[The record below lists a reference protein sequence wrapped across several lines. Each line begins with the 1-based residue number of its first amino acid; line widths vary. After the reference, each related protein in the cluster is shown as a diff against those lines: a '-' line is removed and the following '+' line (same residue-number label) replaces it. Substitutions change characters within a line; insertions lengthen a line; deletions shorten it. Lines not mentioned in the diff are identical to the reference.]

1 MKRKPIVVLLALL
14 LAFTTVIFA
23 ACGGTATATLSV
35 KDDFFTVDDT
45 GAYVKVVDADVT
57 EVDVLSNVEVSEG
70 FTLALYS
77 DKELTKKVDKAE
89 ISDGMNTFY
98 ILATPEKKGQSKT
111 FIVKITRTQE
121 YTITFVDGETVI
133 KEVKVKA
140 GQKIDES
147 EVTAP
152 AKPGYTFAG
161 WGDFNFDKAPGGSV
175 TVTAQY
181 VANADTAYKVEH
193 YTKNHNADYV
203 LFETENKT
211 GTTDTTVNVTP
222 KSYAG
227 YKFNAAKSAAT
238 MSGTIAGDGSLV
250 LKVYYD
256 EEAVEGTVEVYV
268 ENADNDEYALDE
280 TQSTTFSQ
288 YAGEVYTHDAIAPT
302 GFIVDENMSH
312 LTVTV
317 KRDEPLNNVVKVY
330 LKRVRATVTFKTDAD
345 TAVAT
350 KTAKYGFGL
359 ITADGAADTAPEFG
373 ADPATGKEFVW
384 ALEGSDNEV
393 FYNTLTENVTLYR
406 TEREIRRTIEFV
418 GFNKNAT
425 YANDGY
431 EFGLPET
438 DRFGENDAVTF
449 TVTVNENYNKSNVQ
463 FVYKKIG
470 DTVGK
475 VLAATFDEAEELFT
489 YTFVP
494 EASGTV
500 EMQGAFE
507 KNTYDVTA
515 AVVPLGEWGTISTL
529 EGVTAELD
537 ANGVITPVNIAED
550 GTIGAK
556 LAAGSYTLTIVP
568 PVGKTVI
575 VEFEVAAEDGWNNKL
590 TPGYDFGEIVVGMH
604 EVKTT
609 MTVNPDGSI
618 DSISNAEIGATFVDL
633 NAKEFAV
640 KATVEFKK
648 GTEDDPGF
656 VFFVNGSEHYM
667 YIALMRDKL
676 RVIGDGDWTKARV
689 DIPHGIS
696 GLWNIDTP
704 FEFRLVKSSASI
716 ILYYQKETD
725 ANPVPF
731 ATLADGKV
739 EMLTTG
745 SKTDL
750 SALAVTCLENALASS
765 NTVEFRS
772 SVDIRTKTLDVTY
785 TNYGFM
791 TSGYGAPV
799 TLKGS
804 GADGTIAATSNGN
817 AFTGKAPF
825 GTKVEVKVNPVE
837 GKEITEFKV
846 KVNDGSADSVTAV
859 NFGELKGD
867 YVNGYTFSF
876 IPMNWEYT
884 YEFEATFGEKKPTFD
899 ATGKIVDADDASKA
913 IEGATVKFYL
923 VENGERTVKLAETT
937 TDANGAYT
945 AMLKEG
951 TYDVEISKKNYFTR
965 VVTGKTITA
974 DGQTAATLDDISL
987 KFMVIGGSVTIGD
1000 KTLESSTAYNV
1011 TYDYETGKVTAT
1023 TNGPRIGM
1031 GSKRVYFTGVTADY
1045 AVFKYSVE
1053 LGAMSDVEGGKEY
1066 WPGLGLM
1073 IVNGNGDSREYRI
1086 LRNGIWGDGCGG
1098 NYYYISN
1105 KIDFSGNTKD
1115 KPYGITSSNK
1125 GDLMMVKEGNKIHIF
1140 AKIAGMEKYEY
1151 FYTFEIMGDPWR
1163 NKTVAY
1169 SISLGANDSYS
1180 VDVNWSNFEVA
1191 TGEAA
1196 VTAAL
1201 GGYKVNTLTYGIDAG
1216 NHVQAGIAGDPDGAD
1231 NEYKFVYNNRVRALD
1246 PYNTYNDFIVEAEF
1260 TTAKYRN
1267 LSDVEFWN
1275 SFGFAIG
1282 TGAGASMTIA
1292 RCGQGLRLWN
1302 NWDNEFTS
1310 LTNNDLSTFARD
1322 TKICGPYMANGGQ
1335 SNYAANRTVKF
1346 KMIRKGATLYLIGDD
1361 IYMGKFTV
1369 EDGKTNFYYADGT
1382 RAEGYCFLTRS
1393 NDTNTP
1399 NSALEAT
1406 FASIMNS
1413 DKVMVGVGM
1422 HGNNNEGRSTFK
1434 NYTITSEGVDEAI
1447 AALNAKLR
1455 NEITVSVNGEEHGTT
1470 AITVDGAEYVSGT
1483 TLTYS
1488 KPVTVT
1494 VRPTYVTGDK
1504 YEAKVT
1510 LKVNGTES
1518 SADFKATGN
1527 KKDIAY
1533 TFTAKYGA
1541 KYEFEVT
1548 YTKLD
1553 NTVSVTGNVVDLD
1566 TVSTKL
1572 DGVNVAAIKDGEEKG
1587 AAVTDENGKFT
1598 IEGLAAGE
1606 YTLKLTKANYYTRDV
1621 TFTVQ
1626 ATVDE
1631 ANETISDA
1639 IGLKFM
1645 PHGGSVTIGETTLTS
1660 NLNGINTT
1668 YDYTTG
1674 TEKTFTPRGKLALNE
1689 PKHWFTNYTA
1699 ENAVVEYTVK
1709 FDAMTDVT
1717 ENKEWWPGI
1726 SLKMHNGSKHF
1737 DARFLRF
1744 GVMDPTRKFN
1754 NSSDF
1759 QTGPGNLKG
1768 DAWGY
1773 AQASMT
1779 GEYGAN
1785 SVDVRVIKSGSRVYM
1800 FSRYTPENADTYKDS
1815 PTGGWTLV
1823 YSYDLA
1829 AEFVGVPM
1837 AYGIDIGANTSAYC
1851 YIDWENISISSDA
1864 ATIASKLAEAGGDTP
1879 FDYAVDLGNGVTVE
1893 RSGVRT
1899 YLSRH
1904 NDGWYSF
1911 SDGNPQASFTSG
1923 AYHDFIADIK
1933 VMNYHDK
1940 KLGMSGGG
1948 NDGWETTGIM
1958 LSAGG
1963 TDRVLIGA
1971 NRHGVMMFRNS
1982 YDANNWNPGQNPSTF
1997 QMFENEGKFYGMPC
2011 YDNTAGTVASI
2022 RIIRKGD
2029 NLYFVRDGKYL
2040 ARFDKDGNSY
2050 APDGTQR
2057 ADYKLPSSWTTV
2069 MSAEKLAVG
2078 AGGFGNHV
2086 ASDAVKDFAVNND
2099 ASAIDAAIAAI
2110 ESEVKGNITVTD
2122 GEGGSSVITV
2132 DGAEYV
2138 SGTTITTGKV
2148 IKVTVTP
2155 NAGYALSKFELSLD
2169 GGDTWQ
2175 TESTD
2180 NGVYTVTGKYN
2191 QNYQFRTTFAVAN
2204 TVGGAVTESAGG
2216 AISGATVTLLG
2227 GGAAVATATT
2237 DAEGK
2242 YSFAAVA
2249 AGTYSLKI
2257 ASGAHYTRVYEN
2269 AVTVAAG
2276 DPITAPAAELDKSV
2290 FGGDTTFSTG
2300 TTVKFSSDLN
2310 VDYNYDTKALTV
2322 STVSGKNTSILE
2334 SQNALFTGI
2343 KDAYSVV
2350 KFTVENKGGGTEGDP
2365 GMGVRY
2371 VDASGKAFKF
2381 LTRQTGARI
2390 GEPKWVSNAGLGLT
2404 PGGFSFANK
2413 GKYDVMFVRANDTY
2427 YMIAKENSATEYGLM
2442 YVSTVATRTAQG
2454 IDNAKMPSGE
2464 ARVSLAFSIGSN
2476 LTVNY
2481 EYTGFEA
2488 AQGEEAVNAIIGK
2501 THTVTIVGAENADVT
2516 VTGGTASA
2524 ENANVYT
2531 VAFGAD
2537 VTITATAKEGHEIA
2551 GVTDDLGKNY
2561 GIGEVKYLRLMND
2574 RTITYT
2580 VQAVVNK
2587 TITGAITG
2595 ATVPTG
2601 MDGVGSTYVVFT
2613 KDNGNN
2619 YFGKVT
2625 IGEDNAMTY
2634 TASLPAG
2641 NYTKAT
2647 WMNNVYDTAI
2657 TVTEDGTQDI
2667 AFTGKYGYT
2676 TVTGDGLVLQ
2686 EDGSLK
2692 RRAVTTTHESALSGI
2707 TFKPATQKLTFS
2719 YTLTNMPDKGTGWP
2733 MAGMFVKDSS
2743 NNMMRVLLVAAGDQ
2757 LMLTATHDYNSRI
2770 FFQTENPWDIFG
2782 KPTGYYTYEKGGAN
2796 YKLTMKVVIDGHKLE
2811 MYAKTG
2817 TGTNWITIYGADN
2830 KFDVDARFTSDTCT
2844 GGAGTD
2850 YIDTL
2855 FDVNKD
2861 CSFGVSFRNDTTDKN
2876 MGIYSN
2882 IWYTIEDRA

>member
-1 MKRKPIVVLLALL
+1 
-14 LAFTTVIFA
+14 
-23 ACGGTATATLSV
+23 
-35 KDDFFTVDDT
+35 
-45 GAYVKVVDADVT
+45 
-57 EVDVLSNVEVSEG
+57 
-70 FTLALYS
+70 
-77 DKELTKKVDKAE
+77 
-89 ISDGMNTFY
+89 
-98 ILATPEKKGQSKT
+98 
-111 FIVKITRTQE
+111 
-121 YTITFVDGETVI
+121 
-133 KEVKVKA
+133 
-140 GQKIDES
+140 
-147 EVTAP
+147 
-152 AKPGYTFAG
+152 
-161 WGDFNFDKAPGGSV
+161 
-175 TVTAQY
+175 
-181 VANADTAYKVEH
+181 
-193 YTKNHNADYV
+193 
-203 LFETENKT
+203 
-211 GTTDTTVNVTP
+211 
-222 KSYAG
+222 
-227 YKFNAAKSAAT
+227 
-238 MSGTIAGDGSLV
+238 
-250 LKVYYD
+250 
-256 EEAVEGTVEVYV
+256 
-268 ENADNDEYALDE
+268 
-280 TQSTTFSQ
+280 
-288 YAGEVYTHDAIAPT
+288 
-302 GFIVDENMSH
+302 
-312 LTVTV
+312 
-317 KRDEPLNNVVKVY
+317 
-330 LKRVRATVTFKTDAD
+330 
-345 TAVAT
+345 
-350 KTAKYGFGL
+350 
-359 ITADGAADTAPEFG
+359 
-373 ADPATGKEFVW
+373 
-384 ALEGSDNEV
+384 
-393 FYNTLTENVTLYR
+393 
-406 TEREIRRTIEFV
+406 
-418 GFNKNAT
+418 
-425 YANDGY
+425 
-431 EFGLPET
+431 
-438 DRFGENDAVTF
+438 
-449 TVTVNENYNKSNVQ
+449 
-463 FVYKKIG
+463 
-470 DTVGK
+470 
-475 VLAATFDEAEELFT
+475 
-489 YTFVP
+489 
-494 EASGTV
+494 
-500 EMQGAFE
+500 
-507 KNTYDVTA
+507 
-515 AVVPLGEWGTISTL
+515 
-529 EGVTAELD
+529 
-537 ANGVITPVNIAED
+537 
-550 GTIGAK
+550 
-556 LAAGSYTLTIVP
+556 
-568 PVGKTVI
+568 
-575 VEFEVAAEDGWNNKL
+575 
-590 TPGYDFGEIVVGMH
+590 
-604 EVKTT
+604 
-609 MTVNPDGSI
+609 
-618 DSISNAEIGATFVDL
+618 
-633 NAKEFAV
+633 
-640 KATVEFKK
+640 
-648 GTEDDPGF
+648 
-656 VFFVNGSEHYM
+656 
-667 YIALMRDKL
+667 
-676 RVIGDGDWTKARV
+676 
-689 DIPHGIS
+689 
-696 GLWNIDTP
+696 
-704 FEFRLVKSSASI
+704 
-716 ILYYQKETD
+716 
-725 ANPVPF
+725 
-731 ATLADGKV
+731 
-739 EMLTTG
+739 
-745 SKTDL
+745 
-750 SALAVTCLENALASS
+750 
-765 NTVEFRS
+765 
-772 SVDIRTKTLDVTY
+772 
-785 TNYGFM
+785 
-791 TSGYGAPV
+791 
-799 TLKGS
+799 
-804 GADGTIAATSNGN
+804 
-817 AFTGKAPF
+817 
-825 GTKVEVKVNPVE
+825 
-837 GKEITEFKV
+837 
-846 KVNDGSADSVTAV
+846 
-859 NFGELKGD
+859 
-867 YVNGYTFSF
+867 
-876 IPMNWEYT
+876 
-884 YEFEATFGEKKPTFD
+884 
-899 ATGKIVDADDASKA
+899 
-913 IEGATVKFYL
+913 
-923 VENGERTVKLAETT
+923 
-937 TDANGAYT
+937 
-945 AMLKEG
+945 
-951 TYDVEISKKNYFTR
+951 
-965 VVTGKTITA
+965 
-974 DGQTAATLDDISL
+974 
-987 KFMVIGGSVTIGD
+987 
-1000 KTLESSTAYNV
+1000 
-1011 TYDYETGKVTAT
+1011 
-1023 TNGPRIGM
+1023 
-1031 GSKRVYFTGVTADY
+1031 
-1045 AVFKYSVE
+1045 
-1053 LGAMSDVEGGKEY
+1053 
-1066 WPGLGLM
+1066 
-1073 IVNGNGDSREYRI
+1073 
-1086 LRNGIWGDGCGG
+1086 
-1098 NYYYISN
+1098 
-1105 KIDFSGNTKD
+1105 
-1115 KPYGITSSNK
+1115 
-1125 GDLMMVKEGNKIHIF
+1125 
-1140 AKIAGMEKYEY
+1140 
-1151 FYTFEIMGDPWR
+1151 
-1163 NKTVAY
+1163 
-1169 SISLGANDSYS
+1169 
-1180 VDVNWSNFEVA
+1180 
-1191 TGEAA
+1191 
-1196 VTAAL
+1196 
-1201 GGYKVNTLTYGIDAG
+1201 
-1216 NHVQAGIAGDPDGAD
+1216 
-1231 NEYKFVYNNRVRALD
+1231 
-1246 PYNTYNDFIVEAEF
+1246 
-1260 TTAKYRN
+1260 
-1267 LSDVEFWN
+1267 
-1275 SFGFAIG
+1275 
-1282 TGAGASMTIA
+1282 MTIA

-1361 IYMGKFTV
+1361 VYMGKFAV

-1393 NDTNTP
+1393 NNTNTP
-1399 NSALEAT
+1399 NSALEAM

-1422 HGNNNEGRSTFK
+1422 HGNNNDGKSTFK

-1455 NEITVSVNGEEHGTT
+1455 NEITVTANGDDHGTSE
-1470 AITVDGAEYVSGT
+1470 ITVDGAEYVSGT
-1483 TLTYS
+1483 TVTYS
-1488 KPVTVT
+1488 RAVTVT
-1494 VRPTYVTGDK
+1494 VKPTYVTGDK

-1587 AAVTDENGKFT
+1587 AATTDANGKFT
-1598 IEGLAAGE
+1598 IVGLGAGE
-1606 YTLKLTKANYYTRDV
+1606 YTLKLTKANYYTREV
-1621 TFTVQ
+1621 AFTVQ

-1645 PHGGSVTIGETTLTS
+1645 THGGSVTIGETTLTS

-1717 ENKEWWPGI
+1717 GKKEWWPGI
-1726 SLKMHNGSKHF
+1726 SLKMHNGSNHF

-1744 GVMDPTRKFN
+1744 GVVDPTRKFN
-1754 NSSDF
+1754 NSSNF

-1768 DAWGY
+1768 DAWNY

-1879 FDYAVDLGNGVTVE
+1879 FDCAVDLGNGVTVE

-1899 YLSRH
+1899 YLSRF

-1940 KLGMSGGG
+1940 TLGMAGGS

-1963 TDRVLIGA
+1963 MDRVLIGA

-1982 YDANNWNPGQNPSTF
+1982 YDANNWNPGQYPSTF
-1997 QMFENEGKFYGMPC
+1997 QMFENEGKFYGLPC
-2011 YDNTAGTVASI
+2011 YDNTEGTIASI

-2057 ADYKLPSSWTTV
+2057 TDYKLPSSWTTV
-2069 MSAEKLAVG
+2069 MAAEKLAIG

-2122 GEGGSSVITV
+2122 GAGGSSVITV

-2191 QNYQFRTTFAVAN
+2191 QDYTFRTTFAVAN
-2204 TVGGAVTESAGG
+2204 TVNGAVTESAGG

-2257 ASGAHYTRVYEN
+2257 TSGAHYTRVYEN

-2276 DPITAPAAELDKSV
+2276 DPIAAPVAELDKSV
-2290 FGGDTTFSTG
+2290 FGGDVTFTNG

-2322 STVSGKNTSILE
+2322 TTVDGKNTSILE

-2343 KDAYSVV
+2343 KNAYSVV
-2350 KFTVENKGGGTEGDP
+2350 KFTVQNNGGTEGDP

-2390 GEPKWVSNAGLGLT
+2390 GEPAWVSNAGLGLT
-2404 PGGFSFANK
+2404 PGGFSFANP
-2413 GKYDVMFVRANDTY
+2413 GIYDVMFVRANDTY

-2464 ARVSLAFSIGSN
+2464 ARVSLGFTIGSKFA
-2476 LTVNY
+2476 VNY
-2481 EYTGFEA
+2481 VFTNFEA
-2488 AQGEEAVNAIIGK
+2488 YEGEEEVNKIIGK
-2501 THTVTIVGAENADVT
+2501 THTVTIVGAENADIT

-2692 RRAVTTTHESALSGI
+2692 RRAVTSTHESALSGI

-2719 YTLTNMPDKGTGWP
+2719 YTLTNMPDNGTGWP

-2743 NNMMRVLLVAAGDQ
+2743 NNMMRVLLVSEGDQ

-2770 FFQTENPWDIFG
+2770 FFQDKDVYQPFG
-2782 KPTGYYTYEKGGAN
+2782 IPTNYYTYKKGGAN
-2796 YKLTMKVVIDGHKLE
+2796 YKLTMNVVIDGHKLE

-2830 KFDVDARFTSDTCT
+2830 KFDVDARFTSGTCT
-2844 GGAGTD
+2844 GGAGTN